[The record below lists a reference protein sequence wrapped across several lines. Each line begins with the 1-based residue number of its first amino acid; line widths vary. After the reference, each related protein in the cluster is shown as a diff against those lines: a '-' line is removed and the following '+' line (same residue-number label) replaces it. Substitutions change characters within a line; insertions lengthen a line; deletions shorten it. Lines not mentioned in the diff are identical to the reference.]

1 MLVWCGICRP
11 CCLFS
16 LCLSLQVSHQAPHWL
31 VHLVVLICYQLDLVW
46 LEMSLLRLFILI
58 TKWPDHGIE
67 PFCWKEGVKWQ
78 KMPACLLYVL
88 PANRFSHKLC
98 SLFLGQDQVWAIQD
112 PIPPVSIKINWDW
125 VSWMTFIYTTFHM
138 CVLVA
143 TSGWKSPSNCSLT
156 EDASPKSS
164 CALSNQV
171 HRFLSESKTK
181 KANHLWRS
189 PGSEARTKVQLAIV
203 FLVTRRGEL
212 SV

>member
-1 MLVWCGICRP
+1 MTWNAIA
-11 CCLFS
+11 
-16 LCLSLQVSHQAPHWL
+16 QN
-31 VHLVVLICYQLDLVW
+31 IYLDSKSDQIMALGQTVGKRRW
-46 LEMSLLRLFILI
+46 ASIS
-58 TKWPDHGIE
+58 
-67 PFCWKEGVKWQ
+67 CN
-78 KMPACLLYVL
+78 VL

-112 PIPPVSIKINWDW
+112 PIPPVSITLNWDW
-125 VSWMTFIYTTFHM
+125 VSWMTFTYTTFHM

-156 EDASPKSS
+156 EVASPKSS

-171 HRFLSESKTK
+171 HRFLSELKTK

>member
-1 MLVWCGICRP
+1 MMLVWCGICKP

-98 SLFLGQDQVWAIQD
+98 SPSLEQGQVSAIQD
-112 PIPPVSIKINWDW
+112 PIHPSSVNHNQMRLSF
-125 VSWMTFIYTTFHM
+125 FITHIHATSHLS
-138 CVLVA
+138 VLV
-143 TSGWKSPSNCSLT
+143 PL
-156 EDASPKSS
+156 
-164 CALSNQV
+164 
-171 HRFLSESKTK
+171 
-181 KANHLWRS
+181 
-189 PGSEARTKVQLAIV
+189 
-203 FLVTRRGEL
+203 GENRQAAAA
-212 SV
+212 